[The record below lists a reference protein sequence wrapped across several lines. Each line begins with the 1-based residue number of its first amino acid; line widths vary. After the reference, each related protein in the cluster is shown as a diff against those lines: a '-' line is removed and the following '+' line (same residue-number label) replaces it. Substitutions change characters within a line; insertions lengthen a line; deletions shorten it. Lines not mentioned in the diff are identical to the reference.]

1 MLTRTSDHLI
11 TLGIIQ
17 KSRYRFIVIMSR
29 LSKLQGMQSDHFNGL
44 DLILFKKDMPSL
56 YQVKDIVLQ
65 PLGFAQ
71 QH

>member
-11 TLGIIQ
+11 TLGIVQ
-17 KSRYRFIVIMSR
+17 KSRCRFIDIMGR

-44 DLILFKKDMPSL
+44 DLILFKKDMPSF
-56 YQVKDIVLQ
+56 YHVKDMVLQ

-71 QH
+71 RH